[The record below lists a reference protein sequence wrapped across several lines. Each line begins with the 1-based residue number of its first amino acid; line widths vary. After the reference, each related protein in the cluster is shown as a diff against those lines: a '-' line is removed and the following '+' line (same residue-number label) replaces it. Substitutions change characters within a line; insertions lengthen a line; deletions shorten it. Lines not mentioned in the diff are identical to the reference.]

1 MKRKTL
7 ISIALIVAL
16 AIGFVACNGNK
27 NNGQSGSNDK
37 TASQVVDNKDEITFL
52 RTFLD
57 NYLQLHGKQAQELA
71 RKHLT
76 QEFYSDYIEYCNNQD
91 NAIDLIC
98 ECEAQLGEKVEKV
111 DTIMKGIEEP
121 NIFVTQVIAR
131 DAEGKDFTIQ
141 YAMTVVKEDNKFKL
155 SDSQIND

>member
-1 MKRKTL
+1 MKLKTL
-7 ISIALIVAL
+7 LSIAIVAAL
-16 AIGFVACNGNK
+16 VIGFAACKGDK
-27 NNGQSGSNDK
+27 NNGQSTSGDK
-37 TASQVVDNKDEITFL
+37 NASQVVDDKDEITFL
-52 RTFLD
+52 QTFLD
-57 NYLQLHGKQAQELA
+57 NYLRLHGKEARELA

-76 QEFYSDYIEYCNNQD
+76 QDFYSDYIENCNNQD

>member
-1 MKRKTL
+1 MKLKAL
-7 ISIALIVAL
+7 LSIAIIT
-16 AIGFVACNGNK
+16 AIAVSFAACNGNK
-27 NNGQSGSNDK
+27 DNKQSSSKEK
-37 TASQVVDNKDEITFL
+37 TTSQVVDDKDEITFL
-52 RTFLD
+52 QTFLD

-98 ECEAQLGEKVEKV
+98 ECEAQIGEKVEKV
-111 DTIMKGIEEP
+111 DTIMNGIEDP
-121 NIFVTQVIAR
+121 SIFVVQVIAR
-131 DAEGKDFTIQ
+131 DAQNKDFPIQ